1 MRRVQALLFSV
12 DAVTTGMELGGLRA
26 DVNVSVRRTDGG
38 EGVFEYG
45 GVTGLGQRTEIKNL
59 SSFKAVEDAIVAE
72 RDRQIAI
79 LRDGGV
85 VEGETR
91 GWSLS
96 EPGVTRRLRGKEG
109 EVDYRYMPDPDIPP
123 VYIDRGLIRH
133 LAQTLPPL
141 PEELAGMLCEKYR
154 LSTVDAW
161 ALLLLDDGRRMDY
174 FQDVV
179 DRAMAVINFPKVDLL
194 NGYRKHGRVIGNWT
208 LHELGALLTQ
218 YEEPWTPDLVPSDHM
233 GDIVGY
239 LEQKKITQ
247 ASAKQLLR
255 MVFEGERAPVSQLVE
270 KHGFMF
276 VPMSTEEYVAL
287 VDSVT
292 TEHADAVRDIQ
303 EKGKHGKIK
312 FLLGQMMRQGK
323 KGSVEAAV
331 AEAHLRQRLF
341 PELEA
346 P

>member
-1 MRRVQALLFSV
+1 MV
-12 DAVTTGMELGGLRA
+12 
-26 DVNVSVRRTDGG
+26 VSR
-38 EGVFEYG
+38 
-45 GVTGLGQRTEIKNL
+45 IKNL
-59 SSFKAVEDAIVAE
+59 SSFKAVEDAIIAE

-123 VYIDRGLIRH
+123 VYIDDGLVRH
-133 LAQTLPPL
+133 LADTLPPL
-141 PEELAGMLCEKYR
+141 PEQLAGMLRDKYG

-161 ALLLLDDGRRMDY
+161 ALLLLDNGKRMIY

-179 DRAMAVINFPKVDLL
+179 DRMLAIVNDSRPSFLAEIPKR
-194 NGYRKHGRVIGNWT
+194 YGRVIGNWT

-218 YEEPWTPDLVPSDHM
+218 YDEPWKPDLVPSDHM

-239 LEQKKITQ
+239 LEQNKITQ

-255 MVFEGERAPVSQLVE
+255 MIFEGERAPVSQLVE
-270 KHGFMF
+270 EHGFLF
-276 VPMSTEEYVAL
+276 VPMSTEEYIAL
-287 VDSVT
+287 VDLVT
-292 TEHADAVRDIQ
+292 AEHADAVRDIQ

-323 KGSVEAAV
+323 KGAVEAAV
-331 AEAHLRQRLF
+331 AEVHLRQHLF
-341 PELEA
+341 PNSAA